1 MAIQLDVQLAVQ
13 DANIPSVSKFK
24 AWAQKIPSPEIDSNV
39 CLRIVGENEVRELNK
54 RYRNIDKPTNV
65 LSFGADIPEE
75 LGLNILGDVVICASV
90 VFQEAVDQE
99 KKLTSHWAHLLV
111 HGILHL
117 QGFGHENDSQA
128 EIMEALEINILEQ
141 LGMGNPY

>member
-1 MAIQLDVQLAVQ
+1 MAIQLDVQLAAQ
-13 DANIPSVSKFK
+13 DANIPSVSEFK

-75 LGLNILGDVVICASV
+75 LGLNILGDVVICASI

-128 EIMEALEINILEQ
+128 EIMEALEINILKQ

>member
-13 DANIPSVSKFK
+13 DANIPSVSEFK

>member
-1 MAIQLDVQLAVQ
+1 MAIQLDIQLAVQ
-13 DANIPSVSKFK
+13 DANIPSVSEFK
-24 AWAQKIPSPEIDSNV
+24 AWAQKIPSPEIDSSV